1 MTDKK
6 QDHGHDHDHDHSHDS
21 HIDEIDCL
29 QAIELLYA
37 YLDGE
42 LNNEEL
48 EQFEHHL
55 GHCRSCYSRSE
66 LETELNKRIKSS
78 GKDKAPDAL
87 QKRLKNIIDGL

>member
-1 MTDKK
+1 MTGKK
-6 QDHGHDHDHDHSHDS
+6 HDQDHDHDHDHSHHS
-21 HIDEIDCL
+21 HIEEIDCL

-42 LNNEEL
+42 LNDEEL

-66 LETELNKRIKSS
+66 LETELNKRIKTY
-78 GKDKAPDAL
+78 GEETAPEEL
-87 QKRLKNIIDGL
+87 QNRLKNIIDKL

>member
-1 MTDKK
+1 MTNENDE
-6 QDHGHDHDHDHSHDS
+6 SHHH
-21 HIDEIDCL
+21 HIDEIDCT

-42 LNNEEL
+42 LSDNEL

-66 LETELNKRIKSS
+66 IETALNKRIKETGTDS
-78 GKDKAPDAL
+78 APESL
-87 QKRLKNIIDGL
+87 QNRLKNIIDKL